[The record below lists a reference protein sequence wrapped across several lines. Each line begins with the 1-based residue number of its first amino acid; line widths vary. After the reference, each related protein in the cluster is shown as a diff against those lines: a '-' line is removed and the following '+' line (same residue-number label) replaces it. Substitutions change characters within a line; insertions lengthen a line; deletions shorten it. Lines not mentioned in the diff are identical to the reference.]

1 MPNSANSNS
10 GSTGTTS
17 AAAAEHRTDEASKAG
32 SKADSEADFLAEQA
46 IAARAAM
53 LGVIGDLQANARTRW
68 EQATDVR
75 GWIDRHPWM
84 AVGAASAAGFA
95 AAAAVT
101 PGPGQSLGE
110 KLSSTIE
117 SVMPQADEANGSTA
131 ADDAPRAAR
140 QASQASIWGM
150 LLEPVIEVIKVAAQ
164 NYFTAY
170 VAGQAAAQATCTPDG
185 EESEGDGS
193 ASAPS
198 GSASA
203 TESTETNASAM
214 A

>member
-17 AAAAEHRTDEASKAG
+17 AAAAEHRTDEASQAG
-32 SKADSEADFLAEQA
+32 SEAEFLAEQA
-46 IAARAAM
+46 VAARAAM

-68 EQATDVR
+68 EQATDLR

-117 SVMPQADEANGSTA
+117 SVMPQAEEANGSAA
-131 ADDAPRAAR
+131 ADEAPRAAR
-140 QASQASIWGM
+140 QASQPSIWGM
-150 LLEPVIEVIKVAAQ
+150 LLEPVIEVLKVAAQ

-185 EESEGDGS
+185 DESERDES

-198 GSASA
+198 GSAA
-203 TESTETNASAM
+203 GVESTETNASAM